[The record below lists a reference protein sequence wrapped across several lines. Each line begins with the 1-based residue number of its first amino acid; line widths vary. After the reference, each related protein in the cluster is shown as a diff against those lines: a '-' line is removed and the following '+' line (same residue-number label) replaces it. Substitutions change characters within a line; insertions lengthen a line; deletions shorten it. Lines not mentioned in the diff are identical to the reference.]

1 LSDNP
6 TRVKIAFTVDL
17 DEVPDRISSL
27 VREAEA
33 SLNTIAMRLERS
45 ATELVEKGNVKAAVD
60 IVTNTRISLMGV
72 DLRLEDCQSL
82 LASYQATQLELT
94 LQQQQEE
101 EEEQSSKE

>member
-1 LSDNP
+1 MSDNP

-33 SLNTIAMRLERS
+33 SLNTIALRLERS
-45 ATELVEKGNVKAAVD
+45 ATELVEKGNVKAATD
-60 IVTNTRISLMGV
+60 IVTNARISLMGV

-94 LQQQQEE
+94 LQHQEGE
-101 EEEQSSKE
+101 GEQSSEE